1 MAAVEPM
8 SNAVVTASTLQAFA
22 DALPA
27 WMDQRNNVAL
37 GQLVEQLMPVIDRHA
52 SEVVARTIEQMIP
65 LVDQRAADIADAI
78 IDQQRVSVDGD
89 ADRIRSEIVEAACAA
104 IVSSLPQLVEAARA
118 GSTSEVVRDR
128 EGRIRRIETKYD

>member
-65 LVDQRAADIADAI
+65 LVDQRAADIADAM
-78 IDQQRVSVDGD
+78 
-89 ADRIRSEIVEAACAA
+89 
-104 IVSSLPQLVEAARA
+104 SLPQLVEAARA